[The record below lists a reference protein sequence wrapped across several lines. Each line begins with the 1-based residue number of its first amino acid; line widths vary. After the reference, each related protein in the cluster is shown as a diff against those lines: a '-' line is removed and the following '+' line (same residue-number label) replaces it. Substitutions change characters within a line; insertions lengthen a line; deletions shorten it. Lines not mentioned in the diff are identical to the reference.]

1 MKESGEKKLHILQ
14 VHNYYQIAGGEDQVV
29 RNEGGLLRK
38 NGHKVFLYSRRNE
51 EISRMNPFRKF
62 CLPFTTVFSLKTFRE
77 VKRLIRRK
85 QIDVVHVHNTLP
97 LVSPSVFYAAFAC
110 HVPVVMTVH
119 NFRLLCPGADFYR
132 DGQICEEC
140 LQKGLFRGVKYG
152 CYRGSRVQTL
162 VCALSIKIHRL
173 LGTYGRLY
181 YICLTDFNKE
191 KLLSFRQIP
200 PGRVFVKPNYA
211 VCGGEIVPAG
221 LRENVF
227 LYAGRLE
234 EEKGVKV
241 LLEAFRI
248 LQEQNAAK
256 AKDGARLVVCGEGS
270 LKKWCT
276 DYVGKHRLTNV
287 SVKGGMPGEVVRKLM
302 SRAKGVIVPSL
313 WYEGFPMVM
322 AEAFSVRTPV
332 IGSDLGNVGAL
343 ITNQVNGITFRA
355 GAPAALADAVAGF
368 DSHSFSFETGES
380 AMREWNEAENYRKLM
395 KIYERCMSD
404 VRKAKEK

>member
-29 RNEGGLLRK
+29 RNEGRLLCK

-51 EISRMNPFRKF
+51 EISRMTPLQKL

-77 VKRLIRRK
+77 VKRLIRQK
-85 QIDVVHVHNTLP
+85 KIDIVHVHNTLP

-132 DGQICEEC
+132 DGQVCEEC

-162 VCALSIKIHRL
+162 ICAFSIRIHRM
-173 LGTYGRLY
+173 LGTYGRLH

-191 KLLSFRQIP
+191 KLLTLNQIK
-200 PGRVFVKPNYA
+200 PGKVFIKPNYMA
-211 VCGGEIVPAG
+211 FDGEIVPTSQ
-221 LRENVF
+221 RENYF
-227 LYAGRLE
+227 LYVGRLE

-256 AKDGARLVVCGEGS
+256 AKDGVRLVICGEGS
-270 LKKWCT
+270 LKKWCL

-287 SVKGGMPGEVVRKLM
+287 SVKGGMPGEIVRKLM
-302 SRAKGVIVPSL
+302 SRAKGAIVPSL

-343 ITNQVNGITFRA
+343 ITNQVNGVTFRA
-355 GAPAALADAVAGF
+355 GEPEALADAVADF
-368 DSHSFSFETGES
+368 DSYSFNFEVGES
-380 AMREWNEAENYRKLM
+380 AMREWNEAENYRKLTE
-395 KIYERCMSD
+395 IYERCIRD
-404 VRKAKEK
+404 VRKAEEK